1 MDLKARVAA
10 ALDLTKRLIERH
22 GPRLAGSEA
31 SRLCA
36 DELAHEAKAAAD
48 SVAVADFAVR
58 PGAFLGFI
66 RLLVVLYALGVIA
79 LPFAASASA
88 FLASVGVAVLVLEF
102 FLYREPL
109 DPFFPR
115 RVGRNVHAVLEP
127 SGRAERQLMVSGHHD
142 SARVFNF
149 YIDRPERYAAR
160 VYGGMGSFAAFWL
173 ASLAL
178 ATLGAGQAARIVAAV
193 LFAAGF
199 ALVAPLWR
207 FAGKEG
213 TPGAGDNLVAS
224 AIALEIMREFR
235 SRRDSGAGLK
245 RTRLIFASF
254 DAEEAGLRGARAW
267 VRANRRLLG
276 ELPTWHYNMDCVY
289 SAEHARFLTSDV
301 NGSVKLD
308 EGLAR
313 DCAAAAEAE
322 GFAAKVEPIA
332 FLTGGTD
339 AAETAKAGVRSTTL
353 IAMPWSND
361 ERSAAYHTPSDTIEA
376 VSTRAVE
383 LALKVGI
390 RIAEHLDSQD
400 SLSEPG
406 HAAAT
411 K

>member
-1 MDLKARVAA
+1 MDLKARVEA
-10 ALDLTKRLIERH
+10 ALTLTKRLIESH

-36 DELAHEAKAAAD
+36 DELAREAEG
-48 SVAVADFAVR
+48 VADGVVASDFDVR

-66 RLLVVLYALGVIA
+66 RLLVVLYALGVLA

-88 FLASVGVAVLVLEF
+88 SLASVGIAVLVLEF

-127 SGRAERQLMVSGHHD
+127 AGRAERQLIVSGHHD
-142 SARVFNF
+142 SAHVFNF

-160 VYGGMGSFAAFWL
+160 VYGGMGSFAAFWA
-173 ASLAL
+173 ASLSL
-178 ATLGAGQAARIVAAV
+178 AALGAGQAARIVAAV

-199 ALVAPLWR
+199 ALIAPLWR

-224 AIALEIMREFR
+224 AIALEIMREFKI
-235 SRRDSGAGLK
+235 RRDSGAGLTN
-245 RTRLIFASF
+245 TRLVFASF

-267 VRANRRLLG
+267 VRANRRLLA
-276 ELPTWHYNMDCVY
+276 ELPTWHYNMDCIY
-289 SAEHARFLTSDV
+289 SPEHARFLTSDI
-301 NGSVKLD
+301 NGSVRLD
-308 EGLAR
+308 EGFAR
-313 DCAAAAEAE
+313 DCAEAAAAI
-322 GFAAKVEPIA
+322 GAAAKVEPIA

-339 AAETAKAGVRSTTL
+339 AAETAKAGVRATTL

-361 ERSAAYHTPSDTIEA
+361 ERSAAYHTPGDTIEA
-376 VSTRAVE
+376 VAPRAVE
-383 LALKVGI
+383 LALTVGV
-390 RIAEHLDSQD
+390 RVAERLDGQV
-400 SLSEPG
+400 
-406 HAAAT
+406 
-411 K
+411 

>member
-1 MDLKARVAA
+1 MDLKLRVEA
-10 ALDLTKRLIERH
+10 ALTLTKRLIERH

-36 DELAHEAKAAAD
+36 DELAREANSVAD
-48 SVAVADFAVR
+48 SVVSADFAVR

-88 FLASVGVAVLVLEF
+88 FLSSVGIAVLVLEF

-127 SGRAERQLMVSGHHD
+127 SGRAERQLIVSGHHD

-160 VYGGMGSFAAFWL
+160 VYGGMGSFGAFWL
-173 ASLAL
+173 ASLSL
-178 ATLGAGQAARIVAAV
+178 AALGAGQPARIVASV
-193 LFAAGF
+193 LFAVGF

-207 FAGKEG
+207 FAGKDG

-224 AIALEIMREFR
+224 AVALEIVREFR
-235 SRRDSGAGLK
+235 ARRDSGAGLT
-245 RTRLIFASF
+245 RTRLVFVSF

-267 VRANRRLLG
+267 VRANRRLLA

-289 SAEHARFLTSDV
+289 SADHARFLTSDV

-308 EGLAR
+308 EGLSR
-313 DCAAAAEAE
+313 RCAAAAEAG
-322 GFAAKVEPIA
+322 GFAAEVEPIA
-332 FLTGGTD
+332 FMTGGTD
-339 AAETAKAGVRSTTL
+339 AAETAKAGVRATTL

-361 ERSAAYHTPSDTIEA
+361 ERSAAYHTPGDTIEA
-376 VSTRAVE
+376 VSPRAVE
-383 LALKVGI
+383 LALTVGV
-390 RIAEHLDSQD
+390 RIAEGLDIPS
-400 SLSEPG
+400 
-406 HAAAT
+406 
-411 K
+411 

>member
-1 MDLKARVAA
+1 MDLKLRVEA
-10 ALDLTKRLIERH
+10 ALALTKRLIERY

-36 DELAHEAKAAAD
+36 DELAREAGSVADSAAA
-48 SVAVADFAVR
+48 ADFAVR

-66 RLLVVLYALGVIA
+66 RLLVVLYALGVLA

-88 FLASVGVAVLVLEF
+88 SLVGVGVAILVLEF
-102 FLYREPL
+102 FLYKEPL

-127 SGRAERQLMVSGHHD
+127 SGRAERQLIVSGHHD

-149 YIDRPERYAAR
+149 YIDQPERYAAR
-160 VYGGMGSFAAFWL
+160 VYGGMGSFAALWL

-178 ATLGAGQAARIVAAV
+178 AALGAGQAARIVAAV

-235 SRRDSGAGLK
+235 SRLDTGSGLT

-267 VRANRRLLG
+267 VRANRRLLE
-276 ELPTWHYNMDCVY
+276 ELPAWHYNMDCVY
-289 SAEHARFLTSDV
+289 SAEHGRFLTNDV

-308 EGLAR
+308 EGFAR

-322 GFAAKVEPIA
+322 GFTAKIEPIA

-339 AAETAKAGVRSTTL
+339 AAETAKAGVRATTL

-361 ERSAAYHTPSDTIEA
+361 ERSAAYHTPGDTIEA
-376 VSTRAVE
+376 VSPRAVE

-390 RIAEHLDSQD
+390 RVAERLDSQV

-406 HAAAT
+406 HAVAT